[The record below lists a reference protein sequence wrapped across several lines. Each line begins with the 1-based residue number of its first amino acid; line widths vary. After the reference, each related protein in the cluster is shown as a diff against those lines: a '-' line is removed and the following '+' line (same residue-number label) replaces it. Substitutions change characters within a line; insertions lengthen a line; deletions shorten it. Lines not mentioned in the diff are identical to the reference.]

1 LTRFARSFATRA
13 EALAAGTLAIAALAL
28 PAGCSSAR
36 EGTSPPARE
45 AVSAAVKPAP
55 APPVLPAV
63 AAQVEA
69 VSMVGEAALMPSS
82 RPLIEEKVEAP
93 PPRRAG
99 DVLAT
104 FYGALRELSSGAR
117 KKHVR
122 VLWLGDSHG
131 AADFWSGNLRTDL
144 QKRFG
149 NGGPGFV
156 HLGYRD
162 YRHDGLKTSIGG
174 KWKMRPGNPATRNV
188 TGDGVFGLGGIL
200 FVASADSPRGTVT
213 ITEATAP
220 AKMTWDLCY
229 RMSGPGDELRVSLTG
244 KPDMLLKVTDAEPA
258 GIVRHVVLTSETPGA
273 TFGVAVMGGA
283 PELCGLVAEG
293 DPQAQAGVV
302 LDTLGINGA
311 RFSTPLAWNE
321 ASWASELA
329 RRDPDLVVLE
339 YGTNELSDWPLKD
352 PAGQAGRGLRG
363 ARADRPGRHRGSGA
377 DRARRGP
384 GGGAGERVR
393 VLGHVRDHGGQGRD
407 PGVAERDAAQ
417 GREGRDSP
425 GVARVPGARDEA
437 RGGFDAGVYALI
449 GAQFGRIGG
458 RGVREGSIGR

>member
-1 LTRFARSFATRA
+1 MKATLRPRTIAARALNVS
-13 EALAAGTLAIAALAL
+13 ALATLGLGSSVVVSIFALAL
-28 PAGCSSAR
+28 GCTSAR

-45 AVSAAVKPAP
+45 AVSAAAKPAP
-55 APPVLPAV
+55 APPVLPAM

-69 VSMVGEAALMPSS
+69 AVTEANLVPTSS
-82 RPLIEEKVEAP
+82 PIIEEKKP

-117 KKHVR
+117 KSHVR

-131 AADFWSGNLRTDL
+131 AADFWSGNLRTEL

-156 HLGYRD
+156 HLGYRE
-162 YRHDGLKTSIGG
+162 YRHDGIKTSVGG
-174 KWKMRPGNPATRNV
+174 KWRMRPGNPATRSV

-213 ITEATAP
+213 ITEPTAP

-229 RMSGPGDELRVSLTG
+229 RMSALGDELRVSLTG
-244 KPDMLLKVTDAEPA
+244 KPDTVLRATEAEPA
-258 GIVRHVVLTSETPGA
+258 GVVRHLVLSSETPGA
-273 TFGVAVMGGA
+273 TFGAAVTAGT

-311 RFSTPLAWNE
+311 RFATPLAWNE

-339 YGTNELSDWPLKD
+339 YGTNELSDWPLKTTSFTE
-352 PAGQAGRGLRG
+352 PLR
-363 ARADRPGRHRGSGA
+363 ALMARIRRVRPDVDCVVLAPTDRADTE
-377 DRARRGP
+377 DRVP
-384 GGGAGERVR
+384 I
-393 VLGHVRDHGGQGRD
+393 GRD
-407 PGVAERDAAQ
+407 A
-417 GREGRDSP
+417 
-425 GVARVPGARDEA
+425 
-437 RGGFDAGVYALI
+437 
-449 GAQFGRIGG
+449 
-458 RGVREGSIGR
+458 VREGALESGCAFWDTYAIMGGKGAIRAWQSESPPKAAKDGIHLAWRGYRELGTKLAEDLMRGYTP

>member
-1 LTRFARSFATRA
+1 MTRRPRSNAARVSG
-13 EALAAGTLAIAALAL
+13 LAALGAGSLVVLAL
-28 PAGCSSAR
+28 GAASSVACTSSR
-36 EGTSPPARE
+36 ERTSPPARE
-45 AVSAAVKPAP
+45 AVSAAAKTSP
-55 APPVLPAV
+55 APPVLPAI

-69 VSMVGEAALMPSS
+69 MVGEAAMMPSS
-82 RPLIEEKVEAP
+82 TPIIEEKAEAKAP

-104 FYGALRELSSGAR
+104 FYSALRELSSGAR

-162 YRHDGLKTSIGG
+162 YRHDGVKTSIGG
-174 KWKMRPGNPATRNV
+174 KWRMRPGNPATRSV
-188 TGDGVFGLGGIL
+188 TGDGIFGLGGIL
-200 FVASADSPRGTVT
+200 FVASADAPRGTVT
-213 ITEATAP
+213 ITEPTAP

-229 RMSGPGDELRVSLTG
+229 RMSSPEDELRVSLTG
-244 KPDMLLKVTDAEPA
+244 RPDTVLKATDAEPA
-258 GIVRHVVLTSETPGA
+258 GLVRHVVLTSDTPGA
-273 TFGVAVMGGA
+273 TFGAAVTAGT

-321 ASWASELA
+321 ASWAAELS

-339 YGTNELSDWPLKD
+339 YGTNELSDWPLKTTSFTE
-352 PAGQAGRGLRG
+352 PLRELM
-363 ARADRPGRHRGSGA
+363 ARIRRVRPDVDCVVLAPTDRADA
-377 DRARRGP
+377 EDRVP
-384 GGGAGERVR
+384 I
-393 VLGHVRDHGGQGRD
+393 GRD
-407 PGVAERDAAQ
+407 A
-417 GREGRDSP
+417 
-425 GVARVPGARDEA
+425 
-437 RGGFDAGVYALI
+437 
-449 GAQFGRIGG
+449 
-458 RGVREGSIGR
+458 VREGALESGCAFWDTYTVMGGKGAIRSWQSEKPPKAAKDGIHLAWRGYRELGTKLAEDLMRGYTP